1 MLFVISMPLL
11 LIAEEEPRTWTDNKG
26 NKIEAALLAA
36 DNEKISVRLNG
47 KIVDIPLWRLSKEDQ
62 NYAMEWQEG
71 VHSDDDEDEDQEGE
85 DTAGGLNQ
93 LGDKPVVAAG
103 TSTFDGKE
111 LITGGKVNLFEYEYD
126 AESLEMLKKKFKAED
141 TGYRIAIAVPAD
153 FDPSKPQKVIV
164 VMGATNNAKQA
175 ADGNT
180 ATVGFYAGWA
190 VSKGWVCIG
199 YDSNIG
205 LAAIHDGANIR
216 AVNKLKAAW
225 PGITGWTIAT
235 GGNSGGAKGALREI
249 CLLKSM
255 GLPARGVFM
264 GGCNFAGNLTAGRD
278 IYKLSKGDIRDIRF
292 YSSYY
297 EGPADA
303 DAIIGGVIGTI
314 KGEGGVI
321 IRDVRFK
328 DSFEERKNQFQ
339 AALAWF
345 EQATP

>member
-1 MLFVISMPLL
+1 MPLL
-11 LIAEEEPRTWTDNKG
+11 LVAEEEPRTWTDNKG
-26 NKIEAALLAA
+26 NKIEATMLSA
-36 DNEKISVRLNG
+36 DNEKVSVLLNG
-47 KIVDIPLWRLSKEDQ
+47 KVVDIPLWRLSEEDQ
-62 NYAMEWQEG
+62 NYARGWVEDG
-71 VHSDDDEDEDQEGE
+71 GDDDDEEEEDEQDPAGE
-85 DTAGGLNQ
+85 VN
-93 LGDKPVVAAG
+93 KPGPAAG
-103 TSTFDGKE
+103 AATFDGKE
-111 LITGGKVNLFEYEYD
+111 LITGGKVNLYEYEYT
-126 AESLEMLKKKFKAED
+126 EEYIKEITKKYKAED
-141 TGYRIAIAVPAD
+141 KGYRIAIATPAD
-153 FDPSKPQKVIV
+153 FDPSKPQKVII

-180 ATVGFYAGWA
+180 AAVGFYAKWA
-190 VSKGWVCIG
+190 VSKGWVCVG
-199 YDSNIG
+199 YDSSIG
-205 LAAIHDGANIR
+205 LAATHDGANR
-216 AVNKLKAAW
+216 LALDKLAQAW
-225 PGITGWTIAT
+225 PGFRGWVIAT

-249 CLLKSM
+249 CLIKQK

-264 GGCNFAGNLTAGRD
+264 GGCNHAGNLAAGRD
-278 IYKLSKGDIRDIRF
+278 IYKLGKGDIRDIRF